1 MNYDG
6 VTYYAK
12 LFRNNNLNEWCM
24 AILDENMNLY
34 VDEQG
39 NVLEQYCEYRTP
51 SRAAGD
57 AVYLYRNQRGD
68 HREKPSLNGRD
79 YWTVCGNNA
88 KLSSIMN

>member
-1 MNYDG
+1 M
-6 VTYYAK
+6 
-12 LFRNNNLNEWCM
+12 
-24 AILDENMNLY
+24 
-34 VDEQG
+34 
-39 NVLEQYCEYRTP
+39 VLPCFLP